1 MKLPLSFS
9 RWTLD
14 ESIIGSNP
22 GLGLRPRMQDSRI
35 DSSMYVLAAGI
46 YTASYTLFCRNL
58 WKFMKFIQKIFS
70 LILFFT
76 KITNKTEIV
85 GKYLNILIKI

>member
-35 DSSMYVLAAGI
+35 DSSMYVLAAGK
-46 YTASYTLFCRNL
+46 YTASYTLFLSKSVEIYEIYTENI
-58 WKFMKFIQKIFS
+58 FINFIFY
-70 LILFFT
+70 
-76 KITNKTEIV
+76 KNYK
-85 GKYLNILIKI
+85 

>member
-35 DSSMYVLAAGI
+35 DSSMYALAAGYI
-46 YTASYTLFCRNL
+46 YTERLTLFCRNL
-58 WKFMKFIQKIFS
+58 WTFMKFINIYRKKS
-70 LILFFT
+70 
-76 KITNKTEIV
+76 EIV
-85 GKYLNILIKI
+85 GKYFNILIKI

>member
-46 YTASYTLFCRNL
+46 YTASYTLFLSKSVKIYEIYTENI
-58 WKFMKFIQKIFS
+58 FINFIFY
-70 LILFFT
+70 
-76 KITNKTEIV
+76 KNYK
-85 GKYLNILIKI
+85 